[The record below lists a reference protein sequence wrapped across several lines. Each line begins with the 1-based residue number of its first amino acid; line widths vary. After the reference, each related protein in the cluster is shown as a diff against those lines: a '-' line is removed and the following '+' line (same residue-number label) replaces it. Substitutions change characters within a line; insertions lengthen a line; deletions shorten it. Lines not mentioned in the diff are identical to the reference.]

1 MLVNLV
7 IEYYNSKKRL
17 TNQRGKMGA
26 NLVYLPRPNKKK
38 HTIEGRANNFKFVLS
53 SMQGWRLNMV
63 ILKGICHFISNY
75 RKTHTYVI
83 LILTLRKRI
92 SKRLAQVQQLR

>member
-1 MLVNLV
+1 
-7 IEYYNSKKRL
+7 
-17 TNQRGKMGA
+17 MGA

-63 ILKGICHFISNY
+63 ISKEIRHFNSNY

-83 LILTLRKRI
+83 LILKLRKRI
-92 SKRLAQVQQLR
+92 SKRLVLVQQLQ

>member
-1 MLVNLV
+1 
-7 IEYYNSKKRL
+7 
-17 TNQRGKMGA
+17 MGA

-63 ILKGICHFISNY
+63 TN
-75 RKTHTYVI
+75 
-83 LILTLRKRI
+83 RI
-92 SKRLAQVQQLR
+92 SLQSIIMIGRCTHM